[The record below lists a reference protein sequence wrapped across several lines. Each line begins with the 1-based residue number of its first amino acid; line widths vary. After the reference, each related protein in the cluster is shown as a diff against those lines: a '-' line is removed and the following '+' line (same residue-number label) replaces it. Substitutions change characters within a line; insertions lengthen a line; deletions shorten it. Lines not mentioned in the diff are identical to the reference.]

1 MVAILRDDSPA
12 LSTTQKWAA
21 EFRRGKENLEDDLKS
36 GHPANATTEEN
47 IDHVDG

>member
-1 MVAILRDDSPA
+1 MVTTLGDDTLA
-12 LSTTQKWAA
+12 LSTVQKWAA